1 MTRPRS
7 RDNRGPSDRTP
18 DSRGGGRG
26 PGRPGHS
33 RPKAAPRTGPRPPAG
48 TEQDLPDPSTGD
60 ARDRVQARLVRI
72 AREYPDLPIGSV
84 DVGGLSSRDAAF
96 AKALEH
102 VILHRW
108 NTLQAI
114 ADSQVDR
121 DWRILQGSI
130 RAALLSGTAE
140 LLFMDTVPDHAA
152 INETVNRVRRH
163 VHQGAAGLVNAVL
176 RKIAALRGPVLLG
189 PP

>member
-130 RAALLSGTAE
+130 IYHHPAPRIHLEGASSAHQTYFPQVVATAST
-140 LLFMDTVPDHAA
+140 LTGHASSPESQTEVA
-152 INETVNRVRRH
+152 E
-163 VHQGAAGLVNAVL
+163 GF
-176 RKIAALRGPVLLG
+176 
-189 PP
+189 